1 MVMPYRPCRRAG
13 RPSPRLRLNRWQ
25 VSRSWARLIRE
36 AEGLWRVD
44 VRALHRLAAQ
54 ELGQLH
60 EEVPGLLRGRVNR
73 WLVGF
78 RVRTRLVPS
87 PAKSRLGRPAEEDI
101 TAERAQAGPSRGR
114 LNRSGGI

>member
-1 MVMPYRPCRRAG
+1 MG

-36 AEGLWRVD
+36 AESLWSVD

-60 EEVPGLLRGRVNR
+60 EEVPCLLRGRVNR

-78 RVRTRLVPS
+78 RARTRLVAS
-87 PAKSRLGRPAEEDI
+87 PAKSRLGKPAKEDM
-101 TAERAQAGPSRGR
+101 TPEQRQVGRSRGR